1 MTVILKAL
9 IRYDPEP
16 SKYARKIKE
25 VSREAYRAGME
36 FWHANI
42 LPGHFQPGAEEK
54 YGYAPRTERH
64 ERKKRQRHH
73 GGQPLVF
80 SGFARSKILGPPRI
94 RAYPTRATME
104 LYAPSYFYNKP
115 PAGKPDMA
123 AEVFAIAES
132 EKPRI
137 YRVMQDRAE
146 QKLKTLRGPMRTVII
161 G

>member
-1 MTVILKAL
+1 MTVIMRVA
-9 IRYDPEP
+9 IRYDPPP
-16 SKYARKIKE
+16 SRYARKIKE

-42 LPGHFQPGAEEK
+42 LPGHFQTGAEAK
-54 YGYAPRTERH
+54 YGMAPRTPGH
-64 ERKKRQRHH
+64 EKKKRQRHH

-80 SGFARSKILGPPRI
+80 SGFAKSKILGPPRI

-104 LYAPSYFYNKP
+104 LYAPSYFRDKP
-115 PAGKPDMA
+115 AAGQPDMA
-123 AEVFAIAES
+123 AEVFRIAES

-137 YRVMQDRAE
+137 HRVMQDVAE
-146 QKLKTLRGPMRTVII
+146 QKLKTLRGPLRTVII